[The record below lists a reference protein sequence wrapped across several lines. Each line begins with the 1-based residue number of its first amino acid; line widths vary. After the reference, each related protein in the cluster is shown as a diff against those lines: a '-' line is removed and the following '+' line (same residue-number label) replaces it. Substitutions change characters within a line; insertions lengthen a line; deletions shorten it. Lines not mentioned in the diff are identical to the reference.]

1 VLQSI
6 AVGYGR
12 RHDDPDPLLSAEDR
26 NKQKRTLATY
36 TENRY
41 TNPIQQDDAYR
52 TPVLCETHTY
62 ELLKVAPAA
71 NEPGVTNLSRFEEM
85 QELVQAAGDGSHDVP
100 YEDINV
106 MGDPQALEHLIKL
119 TGRTS
124 IPVIMV
130 DDQVVQGF
138 DKPKLKS
145 LLGL

>member
-1 VLQSI
+1 VDQHASSQKHVVVYSSPTRGPCK
-6 AVGYGR
+6 AAKEF
-12 RHDDPDPLLSAEDR
+12 LSSQ
-26 NKQKRTLATY
+26 N
-36 TENRY
+36 
-41 TNPIQQDDAYR
+41 
-52 TPVLCETHTY
+52 
-62 ELLKVAPAA
+62 
-71 NEPGVTNLSRFEEM
+71 
-85 QELVQAAGDGSHDVP
+85 VP

-106 MGDPQALEHLIKL
+106 IGDPQALEHLIKL